1 MKFAQSVELVKLLK
15 EFDENHYFRKIN
27 IKKFVK
33 QNNIKHH
40 FVGPVMLID
49 KEDFFKKINP
59 ANIKKSY
66 RIPKIRTMASTVR
79 EYNKNELDKINTHTL
94 DQCREQ
100 NNKLKIVKC
109 DRLLLINYQE
119 IKREIDIIKYL
130 RNHKFK
136 KVTRMIFK

>member
-33 QNNIKHH
+33 QNSIKHH

-59 ANIKKSY
+59 TNIKKSY
-66 RIPKIRTMASTVR
+66 KIPKIRTMASTVR
-79 EYNKNELDKINTHTL
+79 EYNKNELDKINTHTIFCKRC
-94 DQCREQ
+94 DV
-100 NNKLKIVKC
+100 KIN
-109 DRLLLINYQE
+109 IH
-119 IKREIDIIKYL
+119 YL
-130 RNHKFK
+130 QGEYRSIYY
-136 KVTRMIFK
+136 VQIFLSDNDGNTAEKIYRFQ